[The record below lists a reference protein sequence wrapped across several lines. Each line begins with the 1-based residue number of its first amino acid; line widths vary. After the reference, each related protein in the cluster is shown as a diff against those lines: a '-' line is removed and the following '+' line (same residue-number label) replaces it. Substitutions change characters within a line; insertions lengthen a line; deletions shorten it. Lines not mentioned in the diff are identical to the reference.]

1 MLVKVPESRT
11 WTSGTAEARSRGLE
25 CPTAQLDYHDQ
36 YGLTTHSCS
45 SYERAKVCS
54 MDADSIWGV
63 LQGLY
68 TIWPRRLG
76 DWRFYLTMEPISVLK
91 EEVFYFYTSL
101 HSTQPM
107 SCAGMLLLIIY
118 RKVPPLYLPYFSYV
132 LRKPWEWLSTG
143 YGLILFNVNTLL
155 LILLFLTLIVSLEV
169 NCFNLNFS
177 WEYMNMFTSVFYRKH
192 FIETFLWETSDN
204 CKFLFLFCFVF
215 TTKCMQASF
224 IHHLEYIKW
233 YIVCRK

>member
-1 MLVKVPESRT
+1 MDSGFCGAYYAWYINFPKYLQTNLRLVFELHLYMLVKVPESRT

-132 LRKPWEWLSTG
+132 LRKP
-143 YGLILFNVNTLL
+143 
-155 LILLFLTLIVSLEV
+155 
-169 NCFNLNFS
+169 
-177 WEYMNMFTSVFYRKH
+177 
-192 FIETFLWETSDN
+192 
-204 CKFLFLFCFVF
+204 
-215 TTKCMQASF
+215 
-224 IHHLEYIKW
+224 
-233 YIVCRK
+233 